1 MFLSAK
7 HRVVKVLV
15 LLVLWWPTSLLT
27 NLGSEARRLIIS
39 IKVYLVVCLES
50 WFTISRPYCVEFISL
65 SIHPVPSG
73 ESTKRERERERG
85 NEILSA

>member
-7 HRVVKVLV
+7 HRVVKVLR

-39 IKVYLVVCLES
+39 IKVYLVCLES